1 MAAPDMTHS
10 CHVMCV
16 TDEMFAALIFMLIWF
31 TEIVFFA
38 NFTIVI
44 F

>member
-16 TDEMFAALIFMLIWF
+16 TDEMFAALIFYAYL
-31 TEIVFFA
+31 VH
-38 NFTIVI
+38 
-44 F
+44 